1 MLSEEHATSGYETST
16 GIYHSLL
23 PLPTHLPLHSSAVL
37 SLPSYLFSLPLA
49 SLSHP
54 CFIDASTGTTLTFTS
69 LRHLVSLAA
78 SRLLSNHGL
87 KPHDVVLLVAPNSL
101 YFPVVSLA
109 ILSIG
114 AILSPANP
122 LLTRSEFES
131 QITDCSPS
139 LIITTKS
146 LSSKMS
152 NLIPNPLLFIEDF
165 ISDLLTNPKP
175 TVQAPLKLPY
185 ECIKT
190 SDPAVLMYSSG
201 TTGKSKGVICTHA
214 NLISMTHVLSHVWGG
229 TGTGT
234 GNGAGTDTG
243 TRDVYAC
250 VLPLFHMFGFSVFV
264 MGVLATGATS
274 VIVPDRFTP
283 DRLMEAVRKYS
294 VTRVPVVPP
303 MVVMMT
309 RKGHVAG
316 GGGIGSLKEVI
327 SSGAPLAREHMERF
341 ALCFPGVRLS
351 QCYGLTETSG
361 PVTLCDG
368 VEVLLHTSIGR
379 VIPTMEAKIMD
390 ISSGE
395 SLAPNNIGELC
406 LRGPSVMQGYLR
418 NKEATSL
425 AIDKDGWLSTG
436 DLCYIDSH
444 GCVYVVDRIKELI
457 KYKAYQ
463 VAPAELEEILSSHQE
478 IQDVAVTSHP
488 DEEAGEI
495 PMACVVRKSGS
506 KIKEIDIIAFMRDKV
521 APYKKI
527 RKVIFLD
534 SIPRS
539 PSGKILRWHLRSRI
553 SNLNKIDVQ
562 ARL

>member
-37 SLPSYLFSLPLA
+37 SLPSYLFSLPLP

-139 LIITTKS
+139 LIVTTKS

-214 NLISMTHVLSHVWGG
+214 NLISMTHVLSHVWG
-229 TGTGT
+229 GT

-368 VEVLLHTSIGR
+368 VEVLMHTSIGR

>member
-1 MLSEEHATSGYETST
+1 MLSEEHATSGYKTST
-16 GIYHSLL
+16 GTYHSLL
-23 PLPTHLPLHSSAVL
+23 PLPPHLPLHSSAL
-37 SLPSYLFSLPLA
+37 TLPSYLFSIPFL
-49 SLSHP
+49 SSSHP

-69 LRHLVSLAA
+69 LQRLVSFAA
-78 SRLLSNHGL
+78 SRLLSHRGL
-87 KPHDVVLLVAPNSL
+87 KPHDVVLLVVPNSL

-109 ILSIG
+109 ILSVG
-114 AILSPANP
+114 AVLSPANP

-131 QITDCSPS
+131 QITDCSAS
-139 LIITTKS
+139 LIVTTKN
-146 LSSKMS
+146 LSSKLS
-152 NLIPNPLLFIEDF
+152 NLIPKPLLFIEDF

-175 TVQAPLKLPY
+175 TIEAPPKLPS
-185 ECIKT
+185 ERIKP

-214 NLISMTHVLSHVWGG
+214 NLISMAHVLSHVWGG
-229 TGTGT
+229 TGTG
-234 GNGAGTDTG
+234 NVAGTHTG

-264 MGVLATGATS
+264 MGVLATRATS

-283 DRLMEAVRKYS
+283 DKLMEAVSKYS

-316 GGGIGSLKEVI
+316 GGSIGSLKEVV

-368 VEVLLHTSIGR
+368 VEGLLHTSIGR

-425 AIDKDGWLSTG
+425 AIDEEGWLHTG

-495 PMACVVRKSGS
+495 PMACVVRKPGS
-506 KIKEIDIIAFMRDKV
+506 KIKEIDIIVFMRDKV

-539 PSGKILRWHLRSRI
+539 PSGKILRWRLRSRI
-553 SNLNKIDVQ
+553 SSLSKIEAQ

>member
-1 MLSEEHATSGYETST
+1 MLSEEYATSGYRTST
-16 GIYHSLL
+16 GVYHSLL
-23 PLPTHLPLHSSAVL
+23 PSPSLPLL
-37 SLPSYLFSLPLA
+37 SPALTLPSYLFSLPL
-49 SLSHP
+49 LSSPQP
-54 CFIDASTGTTLTFTS
+54 CFIDASTGTSLTFPS

-78 SRLLSNHGL
+78 SSLRSHHGL
-87 KPHDVVLLVAPNSL
+87 KPRDVVLLVAPNSL
-101 YFPVVSLA
+101 YFPVLSLA
-109 ILSIG
+109 VLSLG
-114 AILSPANP
+114 SVLSPANP

-131 QITDCSPS
+131 QIQDCSPS
-139 LIITTKS
+139 LIVTTKT
-146 LSSKMS
+146 LSSKLI
-152 NLIPNPLLFIEDF
+152 NLIPKPLLFIEDF
-165 ISDLLTNPKP
+165 ISDLLTNPKL
-175 TVQAPLKLPY
+175 TVEVSPNLPS
-185 ECIKT
+185 EQTKP

-214 NLISMTHVLSHVWGG
+214 NLISMAHVLSHVWAG
-229 TGTGT
+229 TGIGT
-234 GNGAGTDTG
+234 G
-243 TRDVYAC
+243 DVYAC

-264 MGVLATGATS
+264 MGVLAMGATS
-274 VIVPDRFTP
+274 VIVPGRFSP
-283 DRLMEAVRKYS
+283 DRLMEVLRRYG

-316 GGGIGSLKEVI
+316 GGSLGSLKEVV
-327 SSGAPLAREHMERF
+327 SSGAPLGRELMERF
-341 ALCFPGVRLS
+341 ARCFPGVRLS

-368 VEVLLHTSIGR
+368 VEGRLHASIGR
-379 VIPTMEAKIMD
+379 IIPTMEAKIMD

-395 SLAPNNIGELC
+395 SLAINNIGELC
-406 LRGPSVMQGYLR
+406 LRGPPVMQGYLK

-425 AIDKDGWLSTG
+425 AIDKEGWLHTG

-463 VAPAELEEILSSHQE
+463 VAPVELEEILLAHQE

-495 PMACVVRKSGS
+495 PMACVVRKAGS
-506 KIKEIDIIAFMRDKV
+506 KIKEIDIITFMQDKV

-527 RKVIFLD
+527 RRVIFLE

-539 PSGKILRWHLRSRI
+539 PSGKILRWRLRSR
-553 SNLNKIDVQ
+553 SSKQNKIEVQ